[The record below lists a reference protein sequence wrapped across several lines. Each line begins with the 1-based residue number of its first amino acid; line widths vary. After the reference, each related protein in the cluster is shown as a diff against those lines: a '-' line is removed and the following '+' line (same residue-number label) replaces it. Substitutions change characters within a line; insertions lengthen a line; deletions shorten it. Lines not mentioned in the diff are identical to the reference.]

1 MTITYGSLSSSYAS
15 NFDPFRYWRLQSP
28 AQVRNQPRIV
38 DLAKGCRILFELGD
52 RFVDL
57 CLRPI
62 AVSAAQVVHPDGSLN
77 QTLVEQPQ
85 RSPGRPPQIFPRF
98 MGLEKTPGVEK
109 NYSGPE
115 EVSHGTDPL
124 SY

>member
-1 MTITYGSLSSSYAS
+1 VP
-15 NFDPFRYWRLQSP
+15 NFDPCRYWRLQNP
-28 AQVRNQPRIV
+28 PQVLDQPRIV

-57 CLRPI
+57 CLTPI

-77 QTLVEQPQ
+77 QTLVVQPE
-85 RSPGRPPQIFPRF
+85 RSPGWPPQIFPRF
-98 MGLEKTPGVEK
+98 MSLEIAPGVEK

-115 EVSHGTDPL
+115 EVSHGADPL
-124 SY
+124 TY